1 MRKRKSRNNQPK
13 NSICTTV
20 NNHNILNDGHVLG
33 LFENNEGITSFSFT
47 VDSSLG
53 HEKDGMCM
61 CFDFLESK
69 PSLDT
74 LKANNISN
82 SSVLGN
88 YKYLHIKKGMNT
100 YSDILKFPSDIQRVK
115 VTIKKWKHNSESN
128 DYISPTNLK
137 VISST
142 VNHNHNMARACYVN
156 TTWLKEYVNPGK
168 KLSIHIPCCIDGD
181 SNQSALVCFDFGDHI
196 LDDKYKNGNGFGLS
210 PVAGYYLYINNI
222 EGFDIFHCNVTL
234 PTTIKTF
241 KVGIRSWNPNSRV
254 YFKNTIF
261 ESLQDMASLSG
272 VVGSEK
278 TIPALINKV
287 NKLEQELSKS
297 NKANFNARNSISYR
311 LGSTLINSKK
321 SLTNIIKLPVELYKL
336 RAEVKRRKERAL
348 SPTLTHTRLKRSAF
362 DSTQDIKVLSLLD
375 PISHAC
381 WSAVFNVT
389 PLSYE
394 GYVEQIENGD
404 FDFFFMESCWNAN
417 QGTWLYAQTSPNF
430 SHINA
435 QRFLDVLSILK
446 RKSIPIVFW
455 NKEDPMHYDT
465 FLNIAKESDF
475 IFTTDTNK
483 VNSYKKDTYNE
494 NVYGLA
500 FAAETSACN
509 PVGRNTM
516 RLGDICF
523 AGTYYAHDHG
533 DRRDQM
539 DIVLS
544 TLEGRNG
551 IIYDRASN
559 SDSDR
564 YKFPEVYNDYI
575 KPSIPFN
582 EMMDTYKKFKV
593 FLNVNTITNSPSM
606 MSRRVY
612 EILASGTPIIS
623 TTSKAIF
630 EQLPGLVLTVKTK
643 DEANLAAE
651 KLLND
656 EMFWYK
662 KSHLGY
668 RYIHAHCTY
677 LDRAESIS
685 HQLGFDVKRLK
696 QSFNIIISACDTENI
711 QRILTSVERQN
722 LYNQYTLNKII
733 IISDNSHFSSSSDTT
748 IVNSL
753 NEALSLIHGDNL
765 SATVFMS
772 DKYHYFDNYVFDLLL
787 PFKFTDADVI
797 TKGSYFCEN
806 NGQLLINNK
815 EYVHSYVDSY
825 ELWNSALSPSAKH
838 KKQSDHKIY
847 SNDPFSILEYP
858 QETSISAFL
867 YKTNSTVGI

>member
-61 CFDFLESK
+61 CFDFLEAK

-137 VISST
+137 AISST

-261 ESLQDMASLSG
+261 ESLQDMTSLSG

-348 SPTLTHTRLKRSAF
+348 SPTLTHTRIKRSAF

-483 VNSYKKDTYNE
+483 VNSYKKDTYNS
-494 NVYGLA
+494 NVYGLP
-500 FAAETSACN
+500 FAAETSSCN
-509 PVGRNTM
+509 PVGRNSM
-516 RLGDICF
+516 CLGDICF

-539 DIVLS
+539 DVVLS

-551 IIYDRASN
+551 VIYDRASG

-564 YKFPEVYNDYI
+564 YKFPEKYNNYL

-582 EMMDTYKKFKV
+582 EMMDTYKKFNI

-630 EQLPGLVLTVKTK
+630 EQLPGLVLTVKNK
-643 DEANLAAE
+643 EEANLAAE
-651 KLLND
+651 KLLSD
-656 EMFWYK
+656 EIFWYK

-668 RYIHAHCTY
+668 RYIHAYCTY
-677 LDRAESIS
+677 LDRAESIAKE
-685 HQLGFDVKRLK
+685 LGLTVQRATE
-696 QSFNIIISACDTENI
+696 SFNAIVSASDDVSI
-711 QRILTSVERQN
+711 KRMLTSIKRQK
-722 LYNQYTLNKII
+722 LYNQYNINKII
-733 IISDNSHFSSSSDTT
+733 VINSESCSISDD
-748 IVNSL
+748 SL
-753 NEALSLIHGDNL
+753 SVVGSLDEALSISD
-765 SATVFMS
+765 SESYAVFMS

-787 PFKFTDADVI
+787 PFKFTNADII
-797 TKGSYFCEN
+797 TKASFFKMKDDKLSVFNKGS
-806 NGQLLINNK
+806 I
-815 EYVHSYVDSY
+815 HSYVETYDI
-825 ELWNSALSPSAKH
+825 WQSALSMSAKEN
-838 KKQSDHKIY
+838 KEPSIY
-847 SNDPFSILEYP
+847 SCDPFSILEYP
-858 QETSISAFL
+858 QKQVSHQAFL
-867 YKTNSTVGI
+867 YKTNSVVGI